1 MLVEQ
6 FLHIMLNQD
15 NPRFLCF
22 FFSTAKIYIF
32 ALRYI
37 MGNGKYEKKK
47 LCKRLQNHRLSPL
60 NNARFSMSYAVL
72 NLTFLRLP
80 L

>member
-15 NPRFLCF
+15 NPRFLF
-22 FFSTAKIYIF
+22 FFFDRS
-32 ALRYI
+32 
-37 MGNGKYEKKK
+37 
-47 LCKRLQNHRLSPL
+47 LSPL